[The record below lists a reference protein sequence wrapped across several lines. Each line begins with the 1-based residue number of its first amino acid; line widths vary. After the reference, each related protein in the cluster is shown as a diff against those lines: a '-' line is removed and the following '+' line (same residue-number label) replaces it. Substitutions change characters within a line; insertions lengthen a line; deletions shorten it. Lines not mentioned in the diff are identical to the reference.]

1 MAKITIGLTGGIGSG
16 KTTVSNLFQK
26 LGVEIIDADV
36 VAREVVAPKSHTL
49 KLITERFG
57 PTILTSEDQL
67 DRAQLRTI
75 IFSNTEEKSWLN
87 ALLHPIIR
95 QEIQQKVRI
104 SKGNYCI
111 LSAPLL
117 IENQLHKLVDRVLVV
132 DVSEEIQLSRT
143 LQRDSSNQQEI
154 KAIIKSQI
162 SRNDRLKAADDIIE
176 NQSPDLT
183 LLNKRVEEL
192 NQQYE
197 KLSQ

>member
-16 KTTVSNLFQK
+16 KTTVSNIFQK
-26 LGVEIIDADV
+26 LGIEIIDADV
-36 VAREVVAPKSHTL
+36 VAREVVGPKSHAL

-75 IFSNTEEKSWLN
+75 IFSNTEEKNWLN

-95 QEIQQKVRI
+95 QEIKQKISI

-117 IENQLHKLVDRVLVV
+117 IENQLHKLVDQVLVV

-143 LQRDSSNQQEI
+143 LQRDSSSQQEI

-176 NQSPDLT
+176 NHSPDLA